1 MTRQHNRL
9 SGRTRLL
16 MAAAAAPLLLSSCGV
31 VAELPTTSMPSSFSA
46 ATSPESRPMAVS
58 APAEATAS
66 KVVMPVYWLGLNGS
80 DVQLYREFLPSQNT
94 GDPIGEA
101 VMAMTTDTPRDD
113 DYFTPWAPAS
123 KVSASISS
131 KNIITVDITS
141 DAFKPSL
148 DAGMAHR
155 AVQQLVYTATAAAA
169 NAGLTT
175 AGYNTSVV
183 VLVDGKAGY
192 NAFGHEDLEAALER
206 DKTLPAPIW
215 IISPQEKDGTETS
228 VTVMGTAVVRED
240 QLAWSVERVLNGR
253 PETTPVQS
261 GEIKLEAEAGETA
274 MFEVPIELE
283 PGDYNLRVFH
293 GDGDNQDSK
302 RFTVY

>member
-1 MTRQHNRL
+1 
-9 SGRTRLL
+9 
-16 MAAAAAPLLLSSCGV
+16 
-31 VAELPTTSMPSSFSA
+31 
-46 ATSPESRPMAVS
+46 MAVS
-58 APAEATAS
+58 APAEATVS

-101 VMAMTTDTPRDD
+101 VLAMTTQAPADD
-113 DYFTPWAPAS
+113 DYFTPWSPAS
-123 KVSASISS
+123 KVTASISS
-131 KNIITVDITS
+131 KNIITVDISS

-175 AGYNTSVV
+175 AGYNASVV

-192 NAFGHEDLEAALER
+192 RAFGHEDLEPALER
-206 DKTLPAPIW
+206 DKTMPAPIW
-215 IISPQEKDGTETS
+215 IISPQEADGTETS
-228 VTVMGTAVVRED
+228 LTVTGSAVERDE
-240 QLAWSVERVLNGR
+240 QLLWSVERIVNGR
-253 PETTPVQS
+253 PETTALKS
-261 GEIKLEAEAGETA
+261 GEIRLEAEAGETS
-274 MFEVPIELE
+274 MFEVAIELE
-283 PGDYNLRVFH
+283 PGDYNVRVFH
-293 GDGDNQDSK
+293 GEGENEDSK